1 MLTEFPNCLI
11 DLHLHL
17 DGSLSTDT
25 VRALAEMQGIAIPE
39 EEEILNAMLRVSDGC
54 RDLNEYLTKFDF
66 PLSLLQTK
74 GAISEAVY
82 RLKEELRAEGLIYAE
97 IRFAPQLH
105 LLQGLSQREVVEAAL
120 EGSRQS
126 SLPSGLIL
134 CCMRLAD
141 RSKENC
147 ETVRL
152 AAEYR
157 DRGVCLL
164 DLAGAEALFPN
175 ECFVEEFALARS
187 FSMPFTL
194 HAGEARGAESVES
207 AIRMG
212 ASRIGHGV
220 RSLEDDAV
228 VRLLAERKI
237 PLELCPTSNLNTAVF
252 DDIHAYPIREFLR
265 RGVPVTVNTD
275 NRTVS
280 STTIHHEWSM
290 LLEAFDFTRDEVY
303 TILRSSANAAFVSD
317 DLRQELLKKIDAWYR
332 REV

>member
-1 MLTEFPNCLI
+1 MLKEVPNCLI

-17 DGSLSTDT
+17 DGSLSPET
-25 VRALAEMQGIAIPE
+25 VRALAAMQGMEVSADDE
-39 EEEILNAMLRVSDGC
+39 VLNTMLCVSDGC

-66 PLSLLQTK
+66 PLSLLQTRA
-74 GAISEAVY
+74 AIAEAVY
-82 RLKEELRAEGLIYAE
+82 RLKEELRAEGIIYAE

-105 LLQGLSQREVVEAAL
+105 LLKGLSQREVVEAAL
-120 EGSRQS
+120 EGSRRS

-134 CCMRLAD
+134 CCMRMAD

-175 ECFVEEFALARS
+175 ECFKEEIALARS
-187 FSMPFTL
+187 LSMPFTL
-194 HAGEARGAESVES
+194 HAGEALGAESVSS
-207 AIRMG
+207 AVQMG

-220 RSLEDDAV
+220 RAVENDAV
-228 VRLLAERKI
+228 VAALVARQI

-280 STTIHHEWSM
+280 ATTLRREWQ
-290 LLEAFDFTRDEVY
+290 LLMDAFSFTRDEAY
-303 TILRSSANAAFVSD
+303 TILRSSATAAFVTD
-317 DLRQELLKKIDAWYR
+317 DVRRELLGKIDTWYR
-332 REV
+332 TGA